1 MRTVS
6 VAEAK
11 SNLSEILNQVQDG
24 EEIIV
29 TRRGRPVAR
38 IAPVQKPL
46 KPLESRAKFRA
57 RVRKMKSS
65 TKEVIRQMRDEGY

>member
-6 VAEAK
+6 LAEAK
-11 SNLSEILNQVQDG
+11 TNLSEILNQVQDG

-38 IAPVQKPL
+38 IAPVPKAL
-46 KPLESRAKFRA
+46 KPLESRAEFRA
-57 RVRKMKSS
+57 CLRNMKSS
-65 TKEVIRQMRDEGY
+65 TTELIRRIRDEGY